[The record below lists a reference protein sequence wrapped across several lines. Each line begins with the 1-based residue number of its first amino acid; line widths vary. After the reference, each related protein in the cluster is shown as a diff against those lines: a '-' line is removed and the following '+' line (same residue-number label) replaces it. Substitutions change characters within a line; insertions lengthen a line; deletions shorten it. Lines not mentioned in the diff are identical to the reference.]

1 MEMHLIF
8 TGKELGRKGVA
19 SSEAM
24 RINDPGDL
32 AISLDAIQN
41 ALMTARREHP
51 EAYGQFED
59 EFTEFN
65 DVLEDCKRQAGKMA
79 GLF

>member
-32 AISLDAIQN
+32 ALALDAIQQ
-41 ALMTARREHP
+41 AMMTAQQTNP
-51 EAYGQFED
+51 EFYGQFED